1 MAAANSQAR
10 GLIAAGKRFIG
21 QIRADPTKPLS
32 LTTRRAVHQS
42 VYDKNVDDHVR
53 PAFVPDEVTQRQSD
67 HYWAPHP
74 KTGVFGPASEE
85 NPDAGSNTS
94 PYGASAESV
103 LEQKAFFR
111 PMEDLDKPL
120 PDN

>member
-1 MAAANSQAR
+1 M
-10 GLIAAGKRFIG
+10 
-21 QIRADPTKPLS
+21 
-32 LTTRRAVHQS
+32 HQS

-74 KTGVFGPASEE
+74 KTGVFGPASGESQ
-85 NPDAGSNTS
+85 DAGSNTS

-103 LEQKAFFR
+103 LEQKTFFR
-111 PMEDLDKPL
+111 PLEDLDKPI
-120 PDN
+120 PEN